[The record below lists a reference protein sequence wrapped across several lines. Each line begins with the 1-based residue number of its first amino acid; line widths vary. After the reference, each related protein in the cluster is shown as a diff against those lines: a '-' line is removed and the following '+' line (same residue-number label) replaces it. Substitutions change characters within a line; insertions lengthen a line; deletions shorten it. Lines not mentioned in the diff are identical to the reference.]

1 MLRSTVAEVADR
13 LARTEAPPF
22 QEVQPVGPAVAARS
36 VSLAVQAESEGCRMG
51 RQPEQQAAPS
61 KAATTLA

>member
-1 MLRSTVAEVADR
+1 MLHSTVAEVAGR

-22 QEVQPVGPAVAARS
+22 PVAARS
-36 VSLAVQAESEGCRMG
+36 VSLAVQAESETCRMG
-51 RQPEQQAAPS
+51 RQPEQQAVPS